1 MKDFST
7 SNLVGA
13 VIPNRPC
20 LISKTLQRLLRSLG
34 EGESSARFTE
44 TERSRATSSIALIL
58 SLLLVSSC
66 LAWDEEEFESK
77 PFHQSNFNQRSSVID
92 YGYKNTYQANP
103 SHLTSVID
111 YGGPKRLAQEN
122 DYVAPKQLRTQ
133 IDQDPIERQNR
144 QMDEM
149 NAHTK
154 RMYEEQSKKWDK
166 LQAKQEAENDEWEA
180 QQWRDVE
187 TVAGAFVASG
197 PYYKAGQRM
206 VQTDKG
212 LVYSTGNGCVI
223 APDGFYFRSGK
234 LWVGPNGKL
243 AGQSGSGNNQ
253 YIWGNDG
260 DSAISAG
267 RGYFTDRGYSWPAYP
282 EPVYRNVTS
291 TMRKP

>member
-1 MKDFST
+1 MKS
-7 SNLVGA
+7 
-13 VIPNRPC
+13 
-20 LISKTLQRLLRSLG
+20 
-34 EGESSARFTE
+34 
-44 TERSRATSSIALIL
+44 LIL
-58 SLLLVSSC
+58 LLLLVAPSF
-66 LAWDEEEFESK
+66 AGEEDDDADFAAGVYHTRGTT
-77 PFHQSNFNQRSSVID
+77 FL
-92 YGYKNTYQANP
+92 YKNTT
-103 SHLTSVID
+103 LTQDGTIFKSGDTYLTPRGTYFKNDDTYI
-111 YGGPKRLAQEN
+111 GPRETTFKSGDTFIGSRSTTFKSGETYLGN
-122 DYVAPKQLRTQ
+122 DSTTFRSGEVLLNNSRSRSS
-133 IDQDPIERQNR
+133 ERSDWHAR
-144 QMDEM
+144 
-149 NAHTK
+149 
-154 RMYEEQSKKWDK
+154 
-166 LQAKQEAENDEWEA
+166 QEADNDEWEA